1 MPPSLKGGACRS
13 DQTEPLAPE
22 TGKVQRSIETMVM
35 DRATLLA
42 DPLPDPKT
50 GSSLW
55 AAEPKALAT
64 GLGCVALV
72 HLRKSNPCLIAFVL
86 KAVAQPGPA

>member
-1 MPPSLKGGACRS
+1 MLASLKEGACRS

-22 TGKVQRSIETMVM
+22 TGKVQRSIEITVM

-50 GSSLW
+50 DASFW

-72 HLRKSNPCLIAFVL
+72 QHQPC
-86 KAVAQPGPA
+86 